1 MKLYDS
7 NLTGSLKVSGAASN
21 ESYFLG
27 HNVGVGT
34 DNPRYKLHVVGDS
47 FVDGQ
52 LTIRSGVI
60 DSGSVLYTSG
70 SNKFGDD
77 MTDEHAFTG
86 SFFVTASKYHLMGGN
101 IGIGTR
107 SPGSTLHV
115 WGTISG
121 SDYGGNVSG
130 SVTSTGSFGR
140 VEASTLQGTIVTPS
154 QTNITSVGTI
164 GTGVWE
170 GTTVAVAQGGTGVTS
185 KTGTGNVVLSS
196 SPTLV
201 TPALGTPASGVA
213 TNITGLPISSGVSG
227 LASNVATFL
236 GTPSSANLR
245 SAVTDETGT
254 GTLVFATSPTLVTP
268 ALGTPASGV
277 LTNTTGYPG
286 DSSLVTTGTVTSGVW
301 NSTFGTVPNA
311 LISGSFSAA
320 SASLE
325 TNKATK
331 GFTIAMSVAL

>member
-7 NLTGSLKVSGAASN
+7 NLTGSLRVSGAASN
-21 ESYFLG
+21 ESYFIG

-52 LTIRSGVI
+52 LSIRSGVI

-77 MTDEHAFTG
+77 MADEHAFTG

-130 SVTSTGSFGR
+130 SVTSTG
-140 VEASTLQGTIVTPS
+140 
-154 QTNITSVGTI
+154 
-164 GTGVWE
+164 
-170 GTTVAVAQGGTGVTS
+170 
-185 KTGTGNVVLSS
+185 
-196 SPTLV
+196 
-201 TPALGTPASGVA
+201 
-213 TNITGLPISSGVSG
+213 
-227 LASNVATFL
+227 
-236 GTPSSANLR
+236 
-245 SAVTDETGT
+245 
-254 GTLVFATSPTLVTP
+254 
-268 ALGTPASGV
+268 
-277 LTNTTGYPG
+277 
-286 DSSLVTTGTVTSGVW
+286 
-301 NSTFGTVPNA
+301 
-311 LISGSFSAA
+311 
-320 SASLE
+320 
-325 TNKATK
+325 
-331 GFTIAMSVAL
+331 